1 MMKVHFCAFLILV
14 LSTIQSAFAQGTVW
28 AENFNLPAFNGMV
41 LAMTENADA
50 RFYGGEFT
58 QVGNVKANHVVRV
71 DKATGVVTAMGSD
84 GQNGTNGT
92 VKALAVS
99 GTDLFVGGDFI
110 AVSSS
115 TQSEISANKIARW
128 SLSGGHWTPLGSAAR
143 NGADGET
150 VYALLV
156 SGTKLYVGGYFFNV
170 SSSTQNALSANC
182 IACWSTTGNFWSP
195 LGTPTQ
201 NGTGGRVFALALS
214 GSDLFVGGH
223 FGDVSSGTQNISA
236 GNIACWSTTGNSW
249 SLLGTPT
256 QNGLNNDVVALAVNG
271 SDLYVGGSFFT
282 VSSNGQNQISA
293 EYIAKWST
301 VGSAWTPLGSATQN
315 GTNRR
320 VNSLAMHGSDLF
332 VGGGFTTVS
341 DSVLA
346 DRPAEGI
353 AKWST
358 TGASWATLNGA
369 AQSMNGGGGVSK
381 LMVSGSDLIIAGG
394 ILNGSGLPFT
404 GGIIKVRSQ
413 SPNADFTDRVAKWN
427 LATYLWERAFPA
439 LVGDAIDGTVSAIAD
454 AGPVIYVGGSF
465 TLAGNVDANN
475 VACWDKYTRTWSA
488 LGSRDQNGVNGSVTS
503 LAVIDG
509 ELYVGGV
516 FSSVSSSGQNAISAN
531 NIARWSAA
539 AGSWSPLGSAL
550 QNGTHSHVS
559 ALAVLGS
566 DLYVGG
572 AFTSVSSSNQ
582 NTFSANRIARWNTS
596 GSFWSALGSPT
607 QNGTNEGVFSLAVSG
622 TDLFVGGGFTG
633 VQSNTQSYVPS
644 EFVARWSTITSTWI
658 PMGAVER
665 NGTNTGVFALAVIG
679 TDLYVGGNFNT
690 VFSTNWERISANRIA
705 RWSMTSGTWSPLGS
719 TTQNGLDR
727 FGGDVWCLAASGTD
741 LYVGGSF
748 TNVNSSNSSI
758 QSANRIARWSTTGGY
773 WSPLGSPTQN
783 GVEGGV
789 YALAISG
796 DDLFVGGNFVDVSS
810 TTQRN
815 VASSGIATA
824 FISIA
829 SPTWNF
835 TKVTSNPNA
844 ASGSRTGAAH
854 ASWHLY
860 YYKGTD
866 SNIWCTYWTG
876 TQWTQAQLSVDGN
889 VDDWLAFGTHWNLL
903 CYKGKDN
910 RLWALYWSGAA
921 WTTAQLGTNPTTT
934 VAGDVAID
942 NAWNIIYYRG
952 ADARVWAA
960 QWTGAQ
966 WTHTSLGGTAT
977 VQDSL
982 AVDDKY
988 HLVYYRGSDN
998 QLWCYSWSGTAWVQV
1013 QLTTMA
1019 NVGGAVAA
1027 DTGGG
1032 LAYYRSAADNSAW
1045 CTYWT
1050 GTAWSQ
1056 VQLDP
1061 LAGMSTGNSIAPYG
1075 PYVTLYLTSGGQCAA
1090 EYWNGSSW
1098 GKTRLGNG
1106 GWGLTGG
1113 LSLHPA
1119 TKWVFARRSDGQ
1131 LVVFYYQ

>member
-256 QNGLNNDVVALAVNG
+256 QNGVNNDVVALAVNG

-320 VNSLAMHGSDLF
+320 VNSQAMHGSDLF

-509 ELYVGGV
+509 ELYVGGI

-572 AFTSVSSSNQ
+572 AFTSVSNSSQ
-582 NTFSANRIARWNTS
+582 GAVSANRIARWNTS

-622 TDLFVGGGFTG
+622 TELFVGGEFTG

-889 VDDWLAFGTHWNLL
+889 VDDWLAFGTQWNLL

-910 RLWALYWSGAA
+910 KLW
-921 WTTAQLGTNPTTT
+921 GT
-934 VAGDVAID
+934 VLE
-942 NAWNIIYYRG
+942 WRG
-952 ADARVWAA
+952 
-960 QWTGAQ
+960 
-966 WTHTSLGGTAT
+966 
-977 VQDSL
+977 
-982 AVDDKY
+982 VDD
-988 HLVYYRGSDN
+988 HP
-998 QLWCYSWSGTAWVQV
+998 AWHQP
-1013 QLTTMA
+1013 
-1019 NVGGAVAA
+1019 N
-1027 DTGGG
+1027 DH
-1032 LAYYRSAADNSAW
+1032 
-1045 CTYWT
+1045 
-1050 GTAWSQ
+1050 
-1056 VQLDP
+1056 
-1061 LAGMSTGNSIAPYG
+1061 
-1075 PYVTLYLTSGGQCAA
+1075 
-1090 EYWNGSSW
+1090 
-1098 GKTRLGNG
+1098 G
-1106 GWGLTGG
+1106 GWRCGD
-1113 LSLHPA
+1113 
-1119 TKWVFARRSDGQ
+1119 R
-1131 LVVFYYQ
+1131 

>member
-14 LSTIQSAFAQGTVW
+14 LSTIQSAMAQGTVW
-28 AENFNLPAFNGMV
+28 AENFNLPGFNGTV
-41 LAMTENADA
+41 LAMAENADA

-58 QVGNVKANHVVRV
+58 QVGNVSANHVVRV
-71 DKATGVVTAMGSD
+71 DKATGVITAMGIA
-84 GQNGTNGT
+84 GQNGTSGT
-92 VKALAVS
+92 VRALAVS
-99 GTDLFVGGDFI
+99 GDGLFVGGYFN

-128 SLSGGHWTPLGSAAR
+128 SLSGGHWTPLGSASQ
-143 NGADGET
+143 NGIAAET
-150 VYALLV
+150 SNLGTVHSLLV
-156 SGTKLYVGGYFFNV
+156 SGTKLYVGGYFINV

-182 IACWSTTGNFWSP
+182 VACWSTTGNFWSP
-195 LGTPTQ
+195 LGNSTQ
-201 NGTGGRVFALALS
+201 NGTGGQVFALAIS
-214 GSDLFVGGH
+214 GTDLFVGGN
-223 FGDVSSGTQNISA
+223 FLSVSSGSQNNLSA
-236 GNIACWSTTGNSW
+236 SNIARWSTAGNSW

-256 QNGLNNDVVALAVNG
+256 QNGASNGVMALAVNG
-271 SDLYVGGSFFT
+271 SDLYVGGDFFT
-282 VSSNGQNQISA
+282 VSSGSQDAVSA
-293 EYIAKWST
+293 RQIAKWSM
-301 VGSAWTPLGSATQN
+301 VGSAWTLMGSDAQN
-315 GTNRR
+315 GTDGR
-320 VNSLAMHGSDLF
+320 VSSIVMHGSDLF
-332 VGGGFTTVS
+332 VGGWFTKVS
-341 DSVLA
+341 DSVA
-346 DRPAEGI
+346 ANRPAEGI
-353 AKWST
+353 AKWDSNGNT
-358 TGASWATLNGA
+358 WTLLNNATQNVVGFSVNA
-369 AQSMNGGGGVSK
+369 
-381 LMVSGSDLIIAGG
+381 LMVSGNDLIVGG
-394 ILNGSGLPFT
+394 LNMR
-404 GGIIKVRSQ
+404 VRGTT
-413 SPNADFTDRVAKWN
+413 PNADFTDRVAKWN
-427 LATYLWERAFPA
+427 LATNLWERAFPA
-439 LVGDAIDGTVSAIAD
+439 LPGDGLNGVVSAIVD
-454 AGPVIYVGGSF
+454 AGPVVYVGGSF

-475 VACWDKYTRTWSA
+475 MACWDKSTRTWSA
-488 LGSRDQNGVNGSVTS
+488 LGSREQNGVSGSVYS
-503 LAVIDG
+503 LAFIDG
-509 ELYVGGV
+509 ELFVGGL

-531 NIARWSAA
+531 NIARWSATT
-539 AGSWSPLGSAL
+539 GSWAPLGSAS
-550 QNGTHSHVS
+550 QNGTNSYIS
-559 ALAVLGS
+559 ALAVLGG
-566 DLYVGG
+566 DLFIGG
-572 AFTSVSSSNQ
+572 AFTSVSNSSQ
-582 NTFSANRIARWNTS
+582 GAVSANRIARWNTS

-607 QNGTNEGVFSLAVSG
+607 QNGTNQRVFSLAVSG
-622 TDLFVGGGFTG
+622 TDLFVGGEFNG
-633 VQSNTQSYVPS
+633 VFSSSQSYL
-644 EFVARWSTITSTWI
+644 AAGCIAHWSTATSTWI
-658 PMGAVER
+658 PMGGVETS
-665 NGTNTGVFALAVIG
+665 GTNTGVFALAVIG
-679 TDLYVGGNFNT
+679 TDLFAGGNFKT
-690 VFSTNWERISANRIA
+690 VLSTNGDRISANRIA
-705 RWSMTSGTWSPLGS
+705 RWSTATGAWSPLGDVVV
-719 TTQNGLDR
+719 NGLSGL
-727 FGGDVWCLAASGTD
+727 FVECLAVRGTD

-758 QSANRIARWSTTGGY
+758 QSANQIARWSTTGGF
-773 WSPLGSPTQN
+773 WSALGSSTQN
-783 GVEGGV
+783 GVEGSV
-789 YALAISG
+789 RALAISG
-796 DDLFVGGNFVDVSS
+796 DDLFVGGYPVGVNSS
-810 TTQRN
+810 TQRS

-824 FISIA
+824 FISVA
-829 SPTWNF
+829 SPTWNS

-889 VDDWLAFGTHWNLL
+889 VDDWLAFGTQWNLL

-921 WTTAQLGTNPTTT
+921 WTTVQLGTNPTTT

-1119 TKWVFARRSDGQ
+1119 TRWVFARRSDGQ
-1131 LVVFYYQ
+1131 VVVFYYQ